1 MNPSEP
7 VGHLPGLA
15 PVTEPEQMGRPE
27 LIREVK
33 RLMANRD
40 GDVGWANQMLRER
53 DEARV
58 ALREIRDADPVD
70 MALDPGRAARIARAA
85 LGEDRP

>member
-1 MNPSEP
+1 MNPSDP

-33 RLMANRD
+33 RLTR
-40 GDVGWANQMLRER
+40 G
-53 DEARV
+53 AR
-58 ALREIRDADPVD
+58 
-70 MALDPGRAARIARAA
+70 GC
-85 LGEDRP
+85 